1 MKKKTYDL
9 GEELSDVVTYLLC
22 LLEILSINL
31 EDEIFKK
38 VYTNFKR
45 EYKIINGVNTKVK
58 EFEGDLEK

>member
-1 MKKKTYDL
+1 M
-9 GEELSDVVTYLLC
+9 G